1 MPDFIKDLTI
11 GELASYAVL
20 ITAFASTFIEISPIK
35 INPLSALFKWFGKQI
50 NGTLEEKLEQQTK
63 TLDTIRDSVDDNEI
77 DRIRWE
83 ILSFANSC
91 RYGTHH
97 SLEEFDHI
105 IEIYEK
111 YHQIL
116 DRRHLKNGKID
127 LEYAYIVDIYKNCQK
142 ENKFL

>member
-1 MPDFIKDLTI
+1 MPEAINNLTI
-11 GELASYAVL
+11 GELASYAVI
-20 ITAFASTFIEISPIK
+20 ITTFASAFIEVSPIK

-50 NGTLEEKLEQQTK
+50 NGSLEEKLEKQTA

-97 SLEEFDHI
+97 SIEEFDHI

-116 DRRHLKNGKID
+116 DRRKLQNGKID
-127 LEYAYIVDIYKNCQK
+127 LEYGYIVDIYKTCQK
-142 ENKFL
+142 ENTFL